1 MMKDYNTMVEALQDL
16 QARGYSDEFVLKS
29 SCVHCKAKNLSLKPD
44 EFEIVE
50 VYRFE
55 GMSSPDDNAV
65 VYALEAADGTKGVIV
80 DAYGPYAQNLDFEMA
95 EKLRRANG

>member
-1 MMKDYNTMVEALQDL
+1 MMKDYNTLVEALQDL
-16 QARGYSDEFVLKS
+16 NARGYSDDFELQT
-29 SCVHCKAKNLSLKPD
+29 SCIHCKTKKLSLKPD

-55 GMSSPDDNAV
+55 GMSDPDDNAV

-80 DAYGPYAQNLDFEMA
+80 DAYGTYAQNLDFELA
-95 EKLRRANG
+95 EKLRRAKG